1 MVEQAA
7 IDSGRQ
13 VELAT
18 DRDSGSGH
26 QPASHLRVWLGY
38 AVMILLAVAAFAAVR
53 NWGEQSLQTR
63 GAEAFAAAAGNV
75 PVAVAANAGPANA
88 DADDNAASLTT
99 AAALPSAKAAPKAP
113 TAHVFRNVLIA
124 LVAILVA
131 ARVSGSLFVR
141 IGQPRVI
148 GEVIAGLVLGPSCLG
163 RVWPEATEFLLPPAI
178 APLLGVLAQLGVVLY
193 MFLVGLELNFDSIR
207 SRGREALLVSHASI
221 AVPFVLGAALALF
234 LYEPLAGPGIPFT
247 TFALFLGVAM
257 SITALPVL
265 ARIIADRGLAGTR
278 TGVMAL
284 ACAAAD
290 DATAWCLLAV
300 VVGLVGTQLTAAMLT
315 WFLAALFVAGMF
327 LFVRPLLAKWLKTDV
342 PTAPSPAAVAMVLLG
357 VLVASLTT
365 DTIGIH
371 AIFGAFLLGAIIPH
385 DSGIAEALQ
394 GKLEDVVRVLLLP
407 AFFALTGM
415 RTKIGLLDGTD
426 QWLLC
431 GAIVLVATVGK
442 LGGTMLAARYC
453 GLGWRTSAELGALM
467 NTRGLMEIIVL
478 DLGLQLG
485 VITPPLFAMMVV
497 MAIAT
502 TLMTGPLLT
511 GIQRWFGVAKREP
524 GRIAGQP
531 TLQLEPPAS
540 AKTAAV
546 A

>member
-1 MVEQAA
+1 MIERAFKEIGARVAVPA
-7 IDSGRQ
+7 RPDSI
-13 VELAT
+13 EP
-18 DRDSGSGH
+18 DS
-26 QPASHLRVWLGY
+26 PASHLRVWLGY

-53 NWGEQSLQTR
+53 NWGEQLSPTGGGDSAIAA
-63 GAEAFAAAAGNV
+63 GAKASKAVADRATSNNAAADK
-75 PVAVAANAGPANA
+75 NASSPES
-88 DADDNAASLTT
+88 DASL
-99 AAALPSAKAAPKAP
+99 P
-113 TAHVFRNVLIA
+113 TASGKSKRTLTHVFRNVLIA

-131 ARVSGSLFVR
+131 ARISGSLFVR

-148 GEVIAGLVLGPSCLG
+148 GEVVAGLVLGPSCLG
-163 RVWPEATEFLLPPAI
+163 RIWPEATEFLLPSAI
-178 APLLGVLAQLGVVLY
+178 GPLLGVLAQLGVVLY

-221 AVPFVLGAALALF
+221 AFPFVLGAALALF

-247 TFALFLGVAM
+247 TFAMFIGVAM

-300 VVGLVGTQLTAAMLT
+300 VVGLVGTQLSAAMLT

-327 LFVRPLLAKWLKTDV
+327 LLVRPLIAKALKTDV
-342 PTAPSPAAVAMVLLG
+342 PAAPSPAAVAMVLLG

-385 DSGIAEALQ
+385 DSGIAVALQ
-394 GKLEDVVRVLLLP
+394 GKLEDVFRVLLLP

-415 RTKIGLLDGTD
+415 RTKIGLLDGAD

-511 GIQRWFGVAKREP
+511 GIQRLSRAATREP
-524 GRIAGQP
+524 SRLAGHQ
-531 TLQLEPPAS
+531 TLQLDPPAS